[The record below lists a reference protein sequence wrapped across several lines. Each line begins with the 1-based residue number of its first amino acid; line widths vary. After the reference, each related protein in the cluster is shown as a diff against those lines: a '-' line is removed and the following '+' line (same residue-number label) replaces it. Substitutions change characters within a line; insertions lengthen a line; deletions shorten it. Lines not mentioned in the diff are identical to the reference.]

1 LVSRLARHLLKRGVK
16 VAPVIN
22 MRSLVCGIALLVSSV
37 AAAKA
42 APAVAA
48 VQSEDIRVLGKLNI
62 NQATREQ
69 LLTVPGLDAASVD
82 AILQQRAKAPISD
95 LGALTLPAEAVD
107 HLKTDGD
114 SDYRRIRRL
123 PLQVLDTVKT
133 ASR

>member
-1 LVSRLARHLLKRGVK
+1 
-16 VAPVIN
+16 
-22 MRSLVCGIALLVSSV
+22 MRSLMCAFTLLISTV
-37 AAAKA
+37 ASAKA
-42 APAVAA
+42 ATPVAA
-48 VQSEDIRVLGKLNI
+48 VQNEDIRVLGRLNI
-62 NQATREQ
+62 NVATRDQ

-82 AILQQRAKAPISD
+82 AILKQRQAAPISD
-95 LGALTLPAEAVD
+95 LGALTLPAEATD